1 MTYLSDY
8 AARGAVSTPKPSRG
22 LFGRL
27 REALRLARQDEMDE
41 VAIRYLQTH
50 GGVLTDL
57 AERESER
64 RMQSDTFQ

>member
-27 REALRLARQDEMDE
+27 REALRLARQDE

-50 GGVLTDL
+50 GGVLTDH
-57 AERESER
+57 AEREIER